1 MNVYEDGN
9 VEEYLKLIKE
19 FQNYIET
26 YGIWDEEN
34 AARTIY
40 RNLRR
45 CLAGAARD
53 LWDQINVLEED
64 EEQDELTF
72 EEHLNELTNAILG
85 QDALRYDQQN

>member
-1 MNVYEDGN
+1 MP
-9 VEEYLKLIKE
+9 LAP
-19 FQNYIET
+19 FIE
-26 YGIWDEEN
+26 IFC
-34 AARTIY
+34 
-40 RNLRR
+40 R